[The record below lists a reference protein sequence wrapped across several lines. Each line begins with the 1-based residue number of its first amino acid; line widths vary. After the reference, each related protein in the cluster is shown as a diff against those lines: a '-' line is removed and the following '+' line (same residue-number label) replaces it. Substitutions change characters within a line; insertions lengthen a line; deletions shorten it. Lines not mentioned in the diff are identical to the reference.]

1 MSDDA
6 FQAILDDSYD
16 TVTVC
21 GIVFDAGYALRKLDP
36 TAFRVAKSEMEDAME
51 ETE

>member
-6 FQAILDDSYD
+6 FQAILDDSFPA
-16 TVTVC
+16 VSIC

-36 TAFRVAKSEMEDAME
+36 IAFQFAKSQMEDAME
-51 ETE
+51 ETK